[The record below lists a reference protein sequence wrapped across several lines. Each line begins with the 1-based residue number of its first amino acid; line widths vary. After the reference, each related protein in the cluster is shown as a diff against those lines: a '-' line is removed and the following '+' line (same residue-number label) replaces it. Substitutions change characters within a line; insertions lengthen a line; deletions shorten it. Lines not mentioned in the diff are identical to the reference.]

1 MKLPLYIAFRYLF
14 TFRKFHFITFITII
28 SMCGIIIGVA
38 ALIIVMSIFNGF
50 GEFTEKQLIGYDP
63 HLRIISKDTVWLK
76 DYNNVL
82 NYLNS
87 NDLIKG
93 FSPVLEGKVILINK
107 DNMKVAQ
114 LFGYEPEKFHAVS
127 GLDQNMINGNFDI
140 DNEQGKDKVVLG
152 SGLSFSIRSNPGEYL
167 EVMSLYDIENS
178 IMMMSRQ
185 QGKKI
190 YLSGMFLTN
199 NQEYDDAYAITSLPT
214 ASHLLNAPPNSI
226 SAIDVRLKDIEK
238 SEHLKNTIIEK
249 FSNLE
254 VLTWYDLH
262 KELYNILKLERIA
275 VFVILSLIIIIAVFN
290 VLAALAMTVVEKR
303 PDIAVLKTIGAND
316 SCIYRIYIILGLIIG
331 GISTFVGTILG
342 LGLSFGQ
349 IYFQWFKLNSADYL
363 IPAIPVSVNLVDVLL
378 VICIS
383 LFLSFI
389 STIYPSKRASSTNII
404 EALREE

>member
-1 MKLPLYIAFRYLF
+1 MNLPRYIAFRYLF

-28 SMCGIIIGVA
+28 SMFGIIIGVA

-63 HLRIISKDTVWLK
+63 HLRIMSKGGVWLK
-76 DYNNVL
+76 DYDNVID
-82 NYLNS
+82 YLNS
-87 NDLIKG
+87 NDRITG
-93 FSPVLEGKVILINK
+93 FSSVVEGRVILVNK

-114 LFGYEPEKFHAVS
+114 LFGYEPEKFHSVS
-127 GLDQNMINGNFDI
+127 GLDQNIINGNFDI
-140 DNEQGKDKVVLG
+140 QNQEGRDKIVLG

-167 EVMSLYDIENS
+167 DVMSLYDIEKS
-178 IMMMSRQ
+178 ILMMSRQ

-190 YLSGMFLTN
+190 FVSGIFLTN
-199 NQEYDDAYAITSLPT
+199 NQEYDEAYAVTSLNT
-214 ASHLLNAPPNSI
+214 ATQLLKAPPNAI
-226 SAIDVRLKDIEK
+226 TAIDIRLKDVEK
-238 SEHLKNTIIEK
+238 SENLKIELLKNFPK
-249 FSNLE
+249 LE

-316 SCIYRIYIILGLIIG
+316 SSIHRIYITLGLTIG
-331 GISTFVGTILG
+331 ALSTLIGTLLG
-342 LGLSFGQ
+342 LGLSYGQ
-349 IYFQWFKLNSADYL
+349 IYFQWFKLNAADYL
-363 IPAIPVSVNLVDVLL
+363 IPAIPVSINFVDVIL
-378 VICIS
+378 VICLS
-383 LFLSFI
+383 VFLSFVA
-389 STIYPSKRASSTNII
+389 TIYPSKRASSTNII